1 MKPYRQWLPANSLE
15 GRGGSIGGSFV
26 SDNIQDYYLTPYEMG
41 YGHMVKFDHDFIGR
55 YALERMD
62 KASQRRKVTLAWN
75 GEDVAKVIA
84 SLLST
89 DEAPYKYIDLP
100 LANYSSANY
109 DMLMKDG
116 KLVGLSLFTG
126 YSYNERSVLSL
137 ATVDP
142 ILEVG
147 TEVTVVW
154 GEPDGG
160 TEKATVERPH
170 RQAEIRATVSPVP
183 YSTDA
188 REHYAEGWRTQGKS

>member
-26 SDNIQDYYLTPYEMG
+26 SDNIEDYYLTPYEMG

-55 YALERMD
+55 DALERMD

-75 GEDVAKVIA
+75 GEGVTKVIA
-84 SLLST
+84 TLFEEGT
-89 DEAPYKYIDLP
+89 PYKYIDIP
-100 LANYSSANY
+100 MTNYASANY
-109 DMLMKDG
+109 DMVMKDG
-116 KLVGLSLFTG
+116 ELVGLSLFSG
-126 YSYNERSVLSL
+126 YSYNERSLLSL

-142 ILEVG
+142 TLEVG
-147 TEVTVVW
+147 TEVTLVW

-160 TEKATVERPH
+160 TRKLSVERPH

-183 YSTDA
+183 YSKDA
-188 REHYAEGWRTQGKS
+188 REHYSEGWRTKGKA